1 MKKRIPMKKHKLLI
15 VDDHG
20 VVIEGIKSLLVGSN
34 DFEVI
39 GEATNGLEG
48 VDKALS
54 LQPDIVIMDLSMSGM
69 NGLEASKLIKDKLP
83 QIHVVVYTMHSD
95 DATVLEL
102 FRLGISAYVLKDG
115 PISDLLMALE
125 AVKRD
130 ATFFRTVA
138 PRSVMDHLQKKGPAQ
153 NDLGRLSPREKEV
166 LELLVEGKVVKEIA
180 ERLCLSR
187 KTIETHKYHMM
198 EKLKINNL
206 ADLIRFVMSCN
217 AQHMSIKE
225 GTEHL

>member
-1 MKKRIPMKKHKLLI
+1 MKKHKLLI

-20 VVIEGIKSLLVGSN
+20 VVIEGIKSLLVGSK

-54 LQPDIVIMDLSMSGM
+54 LQPDIVIMDLFMSGM
-69 NGLEASKLIKDKLP
+69 NGLEASRLIKDKLP

-166 LELLVEGKVVKEIA
+166 LELLAEGKVVKEIA
-180 ERLCLSR
+180 EQLCLSR

-217 AQHMSIKE
+217 AQHISIKVRN
-225 GTEHL
+225 GTSLTDKRS

>member
-20 VVIEGIKSLLVGSN
+20 VVIEGIKSLLVGSK

-54 LQPDIVIMDLSMSGM
+54 LQPDIVIMDLFMSGM
-69 NGLEASKLIKDKLP
+69 NGLEASRLIKDKLP

-138 PRSVMDHLQKKGPAQ
+138 PRSVMDHLQKKGAAQ

-180 ERLCLSR
+180 EQLCLSR

-217 AQHMSIKE
+217 AQHISIKE

>member
-20 VVIEGIKSLLVGSN
+20 VVIEGIKSLLVGSK

-54 LQPDIVIMDLSMSGM
+54 LQPDIVIMDLFMSGM
-69 NGLEASKLIKDKLP
+69 NGLEASRLIKDKLP

-166 LELLVEGKVVKEIA
+166 LELLAEGKVVKEIA
-180 ERLCLSR
+180 EQLCLSR

-217 AQHMSIKE
+217 AQHISIKE

>member
-1 MKKRIPMKKHKLLI
+1 MKKHKLLI

-20 VVIEGIKSLLVGSN
+20 VVIEGIKSLLVGSE

-54 LQPDIVIMDLSMSGM
+54 LQPDIVIMDLFMSGM

-138 PRSVMDHLQKKGPAQ
+138 PRSVMDHLQKKGAAQ
-153 NDLGRLSPREKEV
+153 NDLGRLSPREKEI

-217 AQHMSIKE
+217 AQHISIKE